1 MPFIENENEAQ
12 IRQNLELL
20 TNTDITSALKENEDN
35 FNQLKYLAREGS
47 DGSSGSMMNTLLR
60 GQNFQN
66 EADAKLF
73 EGKTKADQLGLKI
86 ANESLFSLGEN
97 NRAEGVRVD
106 TAQAKNRAAVQ
117 AFEAKGWEGLSG
129 YNQLQT
135 KMKNE
140 MAHDKQL
147 QGLLKHIYPDAE
159 LYINRDGGI
168 DFDKLSESGDFDKL
182 IEKYPEL
189 KEIIGK
195 YIQ

>member
-1 MPFIENENEAQ
+1 
-12 IRQNLELL
+12 
-20 TNTDITSALKENEDN
+20 
-35 FNQLKYLAREGS
+35 
-47 DGSSGSMMNTLLR
+47 MNTLLR
-60 GQNFQN
+60 GQNLQN
-66 EADAKLF
+66 ESEAKLWDSKF
-73 EGKTKADQLGLKI
+73 KQDKLGLKI
-86 ANESLFSLGEN
+86 ANESLFNLGE
-97 NRAEGVRVD
+97 RDRTEGVRVN
-106 TAQAKNRAAVQ
+106 TANAKNRAAVQ

-159 LYINRDGGI
+159 MYINRDGGI
-168 DFDKLSESGDFDKL
+168 DIDKLGESGELDKL